1 MKNPDLNFFYYLT
14 TACVLNPYDNSLIRP
29 LFKKV
34 PEKQLVESF
43 RGGADDDIDGD
54 DINLYIHL
62 PYCHEIC
69 TYCHCSRCLLKT
81 KNDLTRYKDF
91 LLRQIQT
98 FSPSFAGRKIAS
110 LYFGGGT
117 PTLFDDA
124 SIIGI
129 CNALRRSFAF
139 RDHIQVTCE
148 CHPATMTPKKFKTL
162 KQCGVNRISLGIQ
175 SMDPRVLR
183 MIGRTQTQQ
192 QVLRCVDQVR
202 KERFDILNLDLVAG
216 LPGQSEAS
224 MADDIRTAVALK
236 PEVIHL
242 TPFSNITLT
251 PHFKKHAADARSFFS
266 ARHAL
271 ITTAKQILHEACY
284 ANRGL
289 GPFFR
294 RGQKTGESFVEESY
308 IQRAGSVLGLGAFAH
323 STLKNRIAFIC
334 QPRGNDLTSCDYE
347 GYPINR
353 KYSMANF
360 IALNALIG
368 LNTKIFRTIF
378 HEDIWKA
385 YPAELAFLEDA
396 GVVTSRNTTIKYR
409 GPWSIAQLI
418 KYFSYAKALHDPRLI
433 DALKRSPGHK
443 GYHKETDYS
452 RQKYVSKALWDLWFI
467 SLFYKV
473 GL

>member
-29 LFKKV
+29 LFNKM
-34 PEKQLVESF
+34 PQGQLVEHLRRAAGESTD
-43 RGGADDDIDGD
+43 RD
-54 DINLYIHL
+54 DINLYVHL

-69 TYCHCSRCLLKT
+69 TYCHCSRCLLET
-81 KNDLTRYKDF
+81 KSDLLRYKDF
-91 LLRQIQT
+91 LLRQILT
-98 FSPSFAGRKIAS
+98 FSPSFEGVKIAS

-117 PTLFDDA
+117 PTLLDETPFMD
-124 SIIGI
+124 I
-129 CNALRRSFAF
+129 CNALRRSFSF
-139 RDHIQVTCE
+139 RDPIQLTCE
-148 CHPATMTPKKFKTL
+148 CHPATMTPKKFRAL
-162 KQCGVNRISLGIQ
+162 KQCGINRISLGIQ

-183 MIGRTQTQQ
+183 MIGRTQTKQ
-192 QVLRCVDQVR
+192 QVLRCVDLVR
-202 KERFDILNLDLVAG
+202 KEKFDILNLDLVAG

-224 MADDIRTAVALK
+224 MAEDIRTAVALE

-271 ITTAKQILHEACY
+271 MTTAKQILHEAGY
-284 ANRGL
+284 ANRRL

-323 STLKNRIAFIC
+323 STLRNRMAFIC
-334 QPRGNDLTSCDYE
+334 RPRGNDLASCDYE
-347 GYPINR
+347 GCAINR

-368 LNTKIFRTIF
+368 LDTKIFSAIF
-378 HEDIWKA
+378 HEDIRKA
-385 YPAELAFLEDA
+385 YPVELTFLEDA
-396 GVVTSRNTTIKYR
+396 GVIASRNHTIKFP
-409 GPWSIAQLI
+409 GPWSIGQLI
-418 KYFSYAKALHDPRLI
+418 KYFSYAKVLHDPRLI
-433 DALKRSPGHK
+433 DALRRTPAHK
-443 GYHKETDYS
+443 GYRKETDYAA
-452 RQKYVSKALWDLWFI
+452 QKHISKALWDLWFI